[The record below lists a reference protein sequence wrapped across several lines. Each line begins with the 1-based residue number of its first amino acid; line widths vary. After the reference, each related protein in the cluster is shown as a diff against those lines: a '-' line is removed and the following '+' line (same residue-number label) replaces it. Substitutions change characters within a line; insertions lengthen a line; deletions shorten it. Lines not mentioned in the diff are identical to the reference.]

1 MNRVTVQL
9 EGMMC
14 GMCESH
20 VKDAIRNGIPDAREV
35 SASHTTNIATFTM
48 ENDMPK
54 GMIQHELKSAIE
66 PTGYRVLSVT
76 TEAGVRP
83 AKKKG
88 LFGLGRK
95 K

>member
-1 MNRVTVQL
+1 MTQVTVQL

-20 VKDAIRNGIPDAREV
+20 VKDAIRKGIPDAKDV
-35 SASHTTNIATFTM
+35 SASHSANTAAFYM

-66 PTGYRVLSVT
+66 PTGYKVLSVK
-76 TEAGVRP
+76 TESGVQP

-88 LFGLGRK
+88 LFRFGK

>member
-1 MNRVTVQL
+1 MTQVTVQL

-20 VKDAIRNGIPDAREV
+20 VKDAIRKGIPDAKDV
-35 SASHTTNIATFTM
+35 AASHTTNIATFYM

-66 PTGYRVLSVT
+66 PTGYKVLSVKT
-76 TEAGVRP
+76 QTGVQP

-88 LFGLGRK
+88 IFGFGK

>member
-1 MNRVTVQL
+1 MTQVTVQL

-20 VKDAIRNGIPDAREV
+20 VKDAIRKGIPDAKDV
-35 SASHTTNIATFTM
+35 TASHATNIATFYM
-48 ENDMPK
+48 DNDMPK

-66 PTGYRVLSVT
+66 PTGYKVLSVKT
-76 TEAGVRP
+76 QTGVQP
-83 AKKKG
+83 AKKKVI
-88 LFGLGRK
+88 FGFGK

>member
-1 MNRVTVQL
+1 MTQVTVQL

-20 VKDAIRNGIPDAREV
+20 VKDAIRKGIPDAKDV
-35 SASHTTNIATFTM
+35 TASHTTNVAAFYM

-54 GMIQHELKSAIE
+54 GMITHEIKAAVE
-66 PTGYRVLSVT
+66 PTGYRVLSVK
-76 TEAGVRP
+76 TEAGVAPVR
-83 AKKKG
+83 KKG
-88 LFGLGRK
+88 VFGFGK